1 MEVLAIVPMSQS
13 TLEEFKEPLQH
24 DYSLQDVLQATMNG
38 WPNDNKMTE
47 TMKLF
52 SPIRDE
58 LVVYEGLLF
67 RSDKI
72 VIPKTWHK
80 SVLERVHD
88 GQLGISSCLK
98 RARESIY
105 WPGMSEDIKRLV
117 LSCPICESKQKKPP
131 SEPLMMKEVP
141 KLPWERVAIDLFDFN
156 GKTNIAI
163 VESYSGFIDNSELRN
178 ASSSEVI
185 AALKRWF
192 STHGIQ
198 RILES
203 DNGACFVARE
213 FQDFKRKWG
222 FDHVTS
228 SPRYPKSNG
237 LAERAVQVVKNILK
251 KCTEDGSDVQL
262 ALLNLRNVP
271 RDGEL
276 GSPTQ

>member
-1 MEVLAIVPMSQS
+1 M
-13 TLEEFKEPLQH
+13 
-24 DYSLQDVLQATMNG
+24 
-38 WPNDNKMTE
+38 
-47 TMKLF
+47 
-52 SPIRDE
+52 
-58 LVVYEGLLF
+58 
-67 RSDKI
+67 
-72 VIPKTWHK
+72 
-80 SVLERVHD
+80 
-88 GQLGISSCLK
+88 
-98 RARESIY
+98 
-105 WPGMSEDIKRLV
+105 
-117 LSCPICESKQKKPP
+117 
-131 SEPLMMKEVP
+131 
-141 KLPWERVAIDLFDFN
+141 LFDFN

-163 VESYSGFIDNSELRN
+163 VDSYSGFIDYSELRN